1 MRLHPNTIEAV
12 KERSDIV
19 DVVSERVALKKQ
31 GREYVGLCPFHDDKS
46 PSMTVSP
53 AKQFYY
59 CFSCG
64 AGGNAIKFLMELD
77 KRSFTDV
84 VMELAQK
91 AQVPV
96 QTLEPEKGQELQRQL
111 SERDRLY
118 EVMAIA
124 SKFYEHALHQV
135 QGHHALTYLTEKRK
149 LAPDVIQ
156 DFQLGYA
163 PGGWDTLFRYLTEQ
177 KQFPV
182 SVVEAAGLIVPR
194 KSGQGFYDRF
204 RDRLMIPICDPQGRV
219 IGFGGRGLTDDA
231 KPKYLNSPET
241 ALFDKGRM
249 LFGLDKAKQT
259 IAQRDGA
266 IVVEGYFDVI
276 ALHAAGLSNAVA
288 ALGTALS
295 ATQVR
300 LLLRFTESKRVILN
314 FDADGA
320 GQRATE
326 RAIGELETL
335 AYNGDVQLR
344 VLNLPGGKDA
354 DEYLQSHSPSAYF
367 QLLDEAPL
375 WLDWQIELALQG
387 RDLRQADQFQ
397 GAIAELVKL
406 LGKLPNPALR
416 SHYTRVCA
424 ERLGMQDSRFTLQLE
439 QDLRSQIKGQRWPGK
454 SKKWQRPA
462 DTSLRECAEAE
473 LLRIYLHCPDH
484 RPNVKAV
491 LEERELEF
499 AMSHHRFLWRQ
510 ILRLEQNWADLGP
523 TVDDALDF
531 RAELLGSPE
540 FSSEDLLPIQPLL
553 NLDETGRLDLTRPE
567 LSLRSAAAAMESL
580 SCAKRCRYLLD
591 AWLHSY
597 LHYQVLTEKY
607 QEFLETGELD
617 LAFFTPGDA
626 GAPSPLAKVI
636 DLHTRRP
643 LPGSGGTPLTQGSL
657 ALAPQKQP
665 TIHSAEEL
673 EAALDKAFNQ
683 QQTHLDDYHRDR
695 QYLHQLTQQRQTSYD
710 DLTRYPAALE
720 LGNEDDGESGESE

>member
-12 KERSDIV
+12 KERADIV

-31 GREYVGLCPFHDDKS
+31 GRDFVGLCPFHDDKS
-46 PSMTVSP
+46 PSFTVSP
-53 AKQFYY
+53 TKQFYY
-59 CFSCG
+59 CFSCQ
-64 AGGNAIKFLMELD
+64 AGGNSIKFLMELD

-91 AQVPV
+91 NQVPV
-96 QTLEPEKGQELQRQL
+96 QTVEPEKRQELQRQL

-124 SKFYEHALHQV
+124 AKFYEHALHQV

-149 LAPDVIQ
+149 FSPAVIQ
-156 DFQLGYA
+156 QFQLGYA
-163 PGGWDTLFRYLTEQ
+163 PGGWDTLLRYLTEQ

-241 ALFDKGRM
+241 PLFDKGRM
-249 LFGLDKAKQT
+249 LFGLDRAKGA
-259 IAQRDGA
+259 IAKRDGA

-276 ALHAAGLSNAVA
+276 ALHAAGLNNAVA

-295 ATQVR
+295 AAQVK

-354 DEYLQSHSPSAYF
+354 DEFLKSHSASAYF
-367 QLLDEAPL
+367 QLLDKAPL
-375 WLDWQIELALQG
+375 WLDWQIELALAGQ
-387 RDLRQADQFQ
+387 DLRQADQFQ
-397 GAIAELVKL
+397 GAIANLVKL

-424 ERLGMQDSRFTLQLE
+424 ERLGQQDSRFTLQLE
-439 QDLRSQIKGQRWPGK
+439 QDLRSQVKGQRWQGR

-462 DTSLRECAEAE
+462 DTSLREVAEGQ
-473 LLRIYLHCPDH
+473 LLQIYLHCPGH
-484 RPNVKAV
+484 RPMVRAV

-499 AMSHHRFLWRQ
+499 GMSHHRFLWRQ
-510 ILRLEQNWADLGP
+510 ILRLEQNWAELGA
-523 TVDDALDF
+523 TDEDVLDF

-553 NLDETGRLDLTRPE
+553 NLDEKGRLELARPE
-567 LSLRSAAAAMESL
+567 LTVRSAAAAMESL

-591 AWLHSY
+591 AWLNSY
-597 LHYQVLTEKY
+597 LKYQILTQKY
-607 QEFLETGELD
+607 QEFLESGELD
-617 LAFFTPGDA
+617 LDFFTPGQDEDA
-626 GAPSPLAKVI
+626 SPLAKVI
-636 DLHTRRP
+636 DLKTRRS
-643 LPGSGGTPLTQGSL
+643 LPNKGGGLANQGSL
-657 ALAPQKQP
+657 ALAPQVQP
-665 TIHSAEEL
+665 MIRNEEEL
-673 EAALDKAFNQ
+673 EAALDRAFNQ
-683 QQTHLDDYHRDR
+683 QQGNLEDYHRDR
-695 QYLHQLTQQRQTSYD
+695 QYLHQLTQQRQTTYD
-710 DLTRYPAALE
+710 DLAQYPAAPDS
-720 LGNEDDGESGESE
+720 NSTEDDIE

>member
-12 KERSDIV
+12 KERGDIV
-19 DVVSERVALKKQ
+19 DVVSERVALKKR

-46 PSMTVSP
+46 PSFTVSP
-53 AKQFYY
+53 TKQFYY

-64 AGGNAIKFLMELD
+64 AGGNSIKFLMELD
-77 KRSFTDV
+77 KRSFSDV
-84 VMELAQK
+84 VMDLAQK
-91 AQVPV
+91 YQVPV
-96 QTLEPEKGQELQRQL
+96 QTVEPEKRQELQRQL

-124 SKFYEHALHQV
+124 SKFYEHALHQI

-156 DFQLGYA
+156 QFQLGYA

-182 SVVEAAGLIVPR
+182 SIVEAAGLIVPR
-194 KSGQGFYDRF
+194 KSGKGFYDRF

-249 LFGLDKAKQT
+249 LFGLDKAKQA
-259 IAQRDGA
+259 ISQRDGA

-276 ALHAAGLSNAVA
+276 ALHAAGMSNAVA

-295 ATQVR
+295 AAQVK
-300 LLLRFTESKRVILN
+300 LLLRFTDSKRVILN

-320 GQRATE
+320 GQKATE
-326 RAIGELETL
+326 RAIGELEPL

-354 DEYLQSHSPSAYF
+354 DEYLKSHSPSAYF

-375 WLDWQIELALQG
+375 WLDWQIELALRGQ
-387 RDLRQADQFQ
+387 DLRQADQFQ
-397 GAIAELVKL
+397 GAIAALVKL

-439 QDLRSQIKGQRWPGK
+439 QDLRSQVKGQRWQGK

-484 RPNVKAV
+484 RQSVKAV

-499 AMSHHRFLWRQ
+499 GMSHHRFLWRQ
-510 ILRLEQNWADLGP
+510 ILRLEQNWAELGP
-523 TVDDALDF
+523 TDDDALDF

-540 FSSEDLLPIQPLL
+540 FSSDDLLPIQPLL
-553 NLDETGRLDLTRPE
+553 NLDETGKLDLARPE
-567 LSLRSAAAAMESL
+567 LTLRSAAAAMESL

-597 LHYQVLTEKY
+597 LHYQVLTQKY

-617 LAFFTPGDA
+617 LAFFTPGEEDT
-626 GAPSPLAKVI
+626 PSPLAKVI
-636 DLHTRRP
+636 DLRTRRP
-643 LPGSGGTPLTQGSL
+643 RPGSGATPASQGSL

-665 TIHSAEEL
+665 MIRNEEEL

-683 QQTHLDDYHRDR
+683 QQGHLDDYHRDR

-710 DLTRYPAALE
+710 DLTKYPAAMD
-720 LGNEDDGESGESE
+720 LGATDEDSES

>member
-1 MRLHPNTIEAV
+1 MRLHPSTIEAV
-12 KERSDIV
+12 KERGDIV

-31 GREYVGLCPFHDDKS
+31 GRDFVGLCPFHDDKS
-46 PSMTVSP
+46 PSFTVSP
-53 AKQFYY
+53 TKQFYY

-64 AGGNAIKFLMELD
+64 AGGNSIKFLMELD

-84 VMELAQK
+84 VMDLAQRF
-91 AQVPV
+91 QVPV
-96 QTLEPEKGQELQRQL
+96 QTLEPEKRQELQRQL

-135 QGHHALTYLTEKRK
+135 QGHQALIYLTEKRQ
-149 LAPDVIQ
+149 LTPDIIQ
-156 DFQLGYA
+156 QFQLGYA

-182 SVVEAAGLIVPR
+182 SIVEAAGLAVPR

-241 ALFDKGRM
+241 ALFDKGRT
-249 LFGLDKAKQT
+249 LFGLDKAKQA
-259 IAQRDGA
+259 IASRDGA

-276 ALHAAGLSNAVA
+276 ALHAAGLNNAVA

-295 ATQVR
+295 ATQVK
-300 LLLRFTESKRVILN
+300 LLLRFTESKRVVLN

-320 GQRATE
+320 GQKATE

-354 DEYLQSHSPSAYF
+354 DEFLKSHSPSAYF
-367 QLLDEAPL
+367 QLLDDAPL
-375 WLDWQIELALQG
+375 WLDWQIELALKGQ
-387 RDLRQADQFQ
+387 DLRQGDQFQ
-397 GAIAELVKL
+397 GAIANLVKL

-416 SHYTRVCA
+416 SHYTRLCA
-424 ERLGMQDSRFTLQLE
+424 ERLGQQDSRFTLQLE
-439 QDLRSQIKGQRWPGK
+439 QDLRSQVKGQRWQGR

-462 DTSLRECAEAE
+462 DTSLRQEAEAE
-473 LLRIYLHCPDH
+473 LLQIYLHCPDY
-484 RPNVKAV
+484 RPMVRAV

-510 ILRLEQNWADLGP
+510 ILRLEQSQIALG
-523 TVDDALDF
+523 DGEEALDF
-531 RAELLGSPE
+531 RTELLSSPE

-553 NLDETGRLDLTRPE
+553 NLGETRRLDLARPE
-567 LSLRSAAAAMESL
+567 LSVRSATAAMESL
-580 SCAKRCRYLLD
+580 ACAKRCRYLLD
-591 AWLHSY
+591 AWLNAY
-597 LHYQVLTEKY
+597 LRYQVLTQKY
-607 QEFLETGELD
+607 QEFLDSGDLD
-617 LAFFTPGDA
+617 LEFFTPDESTL
-626 GAPSPLAKVI
+626 SPLAKVI
-636 DLHTRRP
+636 DLKTRRQVG
-643 LPGSGGTPLTQGSL
+643 GSSPTSQGSL
-657 ALAPQKQP
+657 ALSPQSQP
-665 TIHSAEEL
+665 LIRNEAEL

-683 QQTHLDDYHRDR
+683 QQSHLDDYSRDR
-695 QYLHQLTQQRQTSYD
+695 QYLHQLTQQRQTTYD
-710 DLTRYPAALE
+710 DLTKYPIATDWRVTD
-720 LGNEDDGESGESE
+720 EDED

>member
-1 MRLHPNTIEAV
+1 MRLHPSTIEAV
-12 KERSDIV
+12 KERGDIV

-31 GREYVGLCPFHDDKS
+31 GRDLVGLCPFHDDKS
-46 PSMTVSP
+46 PSFTVSP

-64 AGGNAIKFLMELD
+64 AGGNSIKFLMELD

-84 VMELAQK
+84 VMDLAQK
-91 AQVPV
+91 YQVPV
-96 QTLEPEKGQELQRQL
+96 QTVEPEQRQELQRQL

-124 SKFYEHALHQV
+124 CKFFEHALHQV
-135 QGHHALTYLTEKRK
+135 QGHHALTYLTEKRQ
-149 LAPDVIQ
+149 LTPDVIQ
-156 DFQLGYA
+156 QFQLGYA

-182 SVVEAAGLIVPR
+182 SIVEAAGLVVPR

-241 ALFDKGRM
+241 TLFDKGRT
-249 LFGLDKAKQT
+249 LFGLDKAKQA
-259 IAQRDGA
+259 IASRDGA

-276 ALHAAGLSNAVA
+276 ALHAAGLNNAVA

-295 ATQVR
+295 AAQVK
-300 LLLRFTESKRVILN
+300 LLLRFTESKRVVLN

-320 GQRATE
+320 GQKATE

-354 DEYLQSHSPSAYF
+354 DEFLKNHSPSSYF
-367 QLLDEAPL
+367 QLLDDAPL

-387 RDLRQADQFQ
+387 QDLRQGDQFQ
-397 GAIAELVKL
+397 GAIAALVKL

-439 QDLRSQIKGQRWPGK
+439 RDLRSQVKGQRWQGR

-462 DTSLRECAEAE
+462 DTSLRQEAEAE
-473 LLRIYLHCPDH
+473 LLQIYLHCPDY
-484 RPNVKAV
+484 RPMVRAV

-499 AMSHHRFLWRQ
+499 GMSHHRFLWRQ
-510 ILRLEQNWADLGP
+510 ILRLEQSQATLGSG
-523 TVDDALDF
+523 DEALDF
-531 RAELLGSPE
+531 RTELLSSPE
-540 FSSEDLLPIQPLL
+540 FSREDLLPIQPLL
-553 NLDETGRLDLTRPE
+553 NLDEIGRLDLARPE
-567 LSLRSAAAAMESL
+567 LSVRSATAAMESL
-580 SCAKRCRYLLD
+580 ACAKRCRYLLD
-591 AWLHSY
+591 AWLNAY
-597 LHYQVLTEKY
+597 LHYQVLTQKY
-607 QEFLETGELD
+607 QEFLESGELD
-617 LAFFTPGDA
+617 LDFFTPDE
-626 GAPSPLAKVI
+626 GAVSPLTKVI
-636 DLHTRRP
+636 DLKTRRQI
-643 LPGSGGTPLTQGSL
+643 GGNAPASQGSL
-657 ALAPQKQP
+657 ALASQ
-665 TIHSAEEL
+665 AEPLIRDEAEL

-683 QQTHLDDYHRDR
+683 QQGHLDDYSRDR
-695 QYLHQLTQQRQTSYD
+695 QYLHQLTQQRQTTYD
-710 DLTRYPAALE
+710 DLTKYPVATDL
-720 LGNEDDGESGESE
+720 NTITDDESE